1 MDKTTLEQAIKSF
14 GSLPEVDV
22 EKGLSL
28 FQPKR
33 YLKNEYLIQ
42 EGRTCDWIAFI
53 QSGIV
58 RNFYTSSKAEEVTY
72 CMTFQNH
79 FISAY
84 SSFISG
90 EKTFE
95 NIHALTDLEVWII
108 SKKDYQDL
116 IQSSM
121 QWLRFSNYFAEQS
134 YILMEKRLLG
144 LQMES
149 ADKRYAELL
158 KNQPEIL
165 RNIPLKY
172 IASYLGITQRHL
184 SRLRSKIM

>member
-1 MDKTTLEQAIKSF
+1 MDKTALEEAIKSF
-14 GSLPEVDV
+14 GSLPEVDI

-28 FQPKR
+28 FQPKV

-58 RNFYTSSKAEEVTY
+58 RNFYISSKAEEVTY
-72 CMTFQNH
+72 CTSFQNH

-121 QWLRFSNYFAEQS
+121 EWLRFSNYFAEKS

-184 SRLRSKIM
+184 SRLRSKI